1 MAQKLGCFFLAAGR
15 LRWCKWL
22 PPFHGGHAQ
31 PAGSWHSPYHKPSL
45 EPPTLVD
52 LLTLPRLP
60 RKKMHG
66 KEPLV
71 DYSISDVVTLNQYLV
86 QLKQRAME
94 KEVAKNIKELKANE
108 REEKRSNRVYH
119 TLTQEEWTTQRNIE
133 KQDKTKFN

>member
-1 MAQKLGCFFLAAGR
+1 
-15 LRWCKWL
+15 
-22 PPFHGGHAQ
+22 
-31 PAGSWHSPYHKPSL
+31 
-45 EPPTLVD
+45 
-52 LLTLPRLP
+52 
-60 RKKMHG
+60 MHG